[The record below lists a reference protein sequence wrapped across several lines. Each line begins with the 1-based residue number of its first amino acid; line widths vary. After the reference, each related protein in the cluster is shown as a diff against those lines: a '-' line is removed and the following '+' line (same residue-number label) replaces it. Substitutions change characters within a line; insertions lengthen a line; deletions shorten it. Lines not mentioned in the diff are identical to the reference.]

1 MPREDSAL
9 LLDMLLSCQ
18 KIQKFTQDISE
29 EKFKENDLVQSA
41 TLREFQVLGE
51 VARMISDDGKVKH
64 ENIPW
69 RIISGLRNRVIHE
82 YFNVDL
88 DILWQTIQEN
98 IPELKNQLEE
108 IIPAE
113 NEE

>member
-18 KIQKFTQDISE
+18 KIRKFTGDLSRDE
-29 EKFKENDLVQSA
+29 FEENDLVQSA
-41 TLREFQVLGE
+41 VLREFQVLGE
-51 VARMISDDGKVKH
+51 AARMISDDGKS
-64 ENIPW
+64 EYDNIPW
-69 RIISGLRNRVIHE
+69 RVISGLRNRIIHE

-98 IPELKNQLEE
+98 IPELQEALEK
-108 IIPAE
+108 IIPDE
-113 NEE
+113 SED